1 MTTMTVH
8 LVDDNDAFRQSTAWV
23 LEAAEFL
30 VRSYA
35 GGAALL
41 AALEVEA
48 PSDDPA
54 CILTDLRMPEMN
66 GLALMEAL
74 HQRRCGLP
82 VIMITAHGEVPLAVE
97 AMRRGAANF
106 IEKPFEADAL
116 VEMIRLAVRQPPA
129 LRDLDAAGERLA
141 RLSPRETEVM
151 KLVCAGK
158 LNKTVADLLGIS
170 IKTVELHR
178 ANMMTKL
185 GVHNVQELIRIT
197 LGYR

>member
-116 VEMIRLAVRQPPA
+116 VEMIRLAVRQPAA